1 MLTSALLSIFNG
13 HLIESTFN
21 IMDYIV
27 EKVGIKL
34 AVENEAIA
42 IVKTTLKRQNVSINE
57 MVVDAHLCCAQH
69 IQWSFDRKHF

>member
-1 MLTSALLSIFNG
+1 MYPVLQILITSALLSILSG

-34 AVENEAIA
+34 AVENKVIA
-42 IVKTTLKRQNVSINE
+42 MIVKTTLKRQN
-57 MVVDAHLCCAQH
+57 
-69 IQWSFDRKHF
+69 IQ